1 MDPEAARRLAGQ
13 WAKDDPNAGRSR
25 TEDEAA
31 ALKRKNDAFW
41 AGKEAEKQEAIA
53 AAEEKARIEA
63 EKKAAADA
71 KKAQETAKTRAAA
84 LDSYKLEAAII
95 QARIEGNDEM
105 LAKLEREKRIREEMA
120 GLVQAGFTDEEA
132 RKGATLMVD
141 KQAQADAT
149 EKARRG
155 SVSSNANQLGGFAQS
170 MNLLFGRSANAG
182 LLEEN
187 KRQTE
192 WLRKIHDNTKPDK
205 SSKTNPDVVFA

>member
-1 MDPEAARRLAGQ
+1 
-13 WAKDDPNAGRSR
+13 
-25 TEDEAA
+25 
-31 ALKRKNDAFW
+31 
-41 AGKEAEKQEAIA
+41 
-53 AAEEKARIEA
+53 
-63 EKKAAADA
+63 
-71 KKAQETAKTRAAA
+71 
-84 LDSYKLEAAII
+84 
-95 QARIEGNDEM
+95 M

-205 SSKTNPDVVFA
+205 SPKTNPDVVFA